1 MNTHTHTGWVD
12 LSVMV
17 CDTEPPV
24 LAKRILLF
32 RLWFLLSGSGF
43 MEVASRRFVNN
54 APAPPH
60 LRHVRALRM
69 RRTHARTYTLFAS
82 PESGTPFPPWQ
93 RALHRRCTPPPHTTV
108 HVCARTRGIKRVQ
121 LPGIYIM
128 MAHHLFTYES
138 ISLRCE
144 RKCEILCRR
153 PACVCPRVCVR

>member
-1 MNTHTHTGWVD
+1 MRHRTAGACETNIVISVMVFIVGFWVYGSSVAAVRQQRASTAAFASRSGIANATNTRTHTHTHRR
-12 LSVMV
+12 
-17 CDTEPPV
+17 EPP
-24 LAKRILLF
+24 
-32 RLWFLLSGSGF
+32 
-43 MEVASRRFVNN
+43 
-54 APAPPH
+54 
-60 LRHVRALRM
+60 
-69 RRTHARTYTLFAS
+69 AS